1 MTNPVVERR
10 SFFYKNKFIISIV
23 VFALIIRLAYIFFVP
38 QFPLLKDDL
47 QYNAIA
53 GNLLG
58 GKGFSY
64 DSVNPTAARGPVY
77 PAFLAA
83 IYFLFGQNR
92 SVARSVQAVV
102 VSINCLLVYLIG
114 REIFNHA
121 IGLFAALIMSIY
133 PSTIG
138 YSGLL
143 YSETL
148 SACLLS
154 ASILL
159 FIVSIKK
166 VKFGLFVVSGV
177 FLGLTVLCYPKFI
190 LLPFVF
196 VLFRLWNNNLSRKYI
211 LFGGFIL
218 GALLTLSFWT
228 VRNFIVFKRIIP
240 VSTGVGTSL
249 WYSAL
254 PEDYTEWYFEKEPLK
269 SEMIKLYPVLQG
281 PAEQHDFLFSV
292 NTNEIFAQKA
302 MMNIKNNPGLFVWL
316 SAKRFFRQ
324 WLASNTNSIYVLKY
338 SNSDYLRSGN
348 YAIFSVK
355 LFLILM
361 HIYVVAFGCLGILVD
376 IGLKLKNIFS
386 PVLLTILYSGFI
398 NSLFITQPRY
408 QIPVFGLLLIYTAF
422 GSSWALDRLTKKRDS
437 FGISHSKNESF
448 KRCLTVG
455 KADTV

>member
-1 MTNPVVERR
+1 MVSPTIKP
-10 SFFYKNKFIISIV
+10 SGFFPRNKFIISIV
-23 VFALIIRLAYIFFVP
+23 AFALIIRLAYIFFVP

-47 QYNAIA
+47 QYNVIA

-83 IYFLFGQNR
+83 IYFLFGQNH
-92 SVARSVQAVV
+92 SAARLVQAVV
-102 VSINCLLVYLIG
+102 ASINCLFVYLIAKKLY
-114 REIFNHA
+114 NHA
-121 IGLFAALIMSIY
+121 IGLFAALLMSIY

-138 YSGLL
+138 YTGLL

-148 SACLLS
+148 SACLVS

-159 FIVSIKK
+159 FIVSRKK
-166 VKFGLFVVSGV
+166 SKFGLFVVTGV

-190 LLPFVF
+190 LLPFVL
-196 VLFRLWNNNLSRKYI
+196 VLFGLWSNNLSRKYI
-211 LFGGFIL
+211 LLGGLIL
-218 GALLTLSFWT
+218 GTVLTLSFWT
-228 VRNFIVFKRIIP
+228 IRNFIVFRKIIP
-240 VSTGVGTSL
+240 VSVGVGTSL
-249 WYSAL
+249 WYSTL

-302 MMNIKNNPGLFVWL
+302 RMNIKNNPGLFVWL

-324 WLASNTNSIYVLKY
+324 WLSSNANSIYVLKY

-348 YAIFSVK
+348 YAVFFVK
-355 LFLILM
+355 LLLILM
-361 HIYVVAFGCLGILVD
+361 HIYVVAFGCLGMLVD

-386 PVLLTILYSGFI
+386 PVLLTILYSIFI

-408 QIPVFGLLLIYTAF
+408 QIPVLGLLLIYTAF
-422 GSSWALDRLTKKRDS
+422 GSFWAFDRLTKKRDS
-437 FGISHSKNESF
+437 FGRIYTCAS
-448 KRCLTVG
+448 
-455 KADTV
+455 

>member
-1 MTNPVVERR
+1 MVNSVMEL
-10 SFFYKNKFIISIV
+10 SGFFFRNKFIISILI
-23 VFALIIRLAYIFFVP
+23 FALIIRLAYIFFVP

-47 QYNAIA
+47 QYNVIA

-83 IYFLFGQNR
+83 IYFLFGQ
-92 SVARSVQAVV
+92 SYPAARLAQAVI
-102 VSINCLLVYLIG
+102 SALNCLLIYWIG
-114 REIFNHA
+114 KKLYSRA
-121 IGLFAALIMSIY
+121 VGLSASLMMSIY

-138 YSGLL
+138 YTGLL

-148 SACLLS
+148 SACLVS

-159 FIVSIKK
+159 FIVSKK
-166 VKFGLFVVSGV
+166 KSKFGLFVVTGV

-190 LLPFVF
+190 LLPFVL
-196 VLFRLWNNNLSRKYI
+196 VLFGLWSNNLSRKYI
-211 LFGGFIL
+211 LLGGFIL
-218 GALLTLSFWT
+218 GTVLTLSFWT
-228 VRNFIVFKRIIP
+228 IRNFIVFRKIIP
-240 VSTGVGTSL
+240 VSVGVGTSL
-249 WYSAL
+249 WYSTL

-324 WLASNTNSIYVLKY
+324 WLSSNANSIYVLRY

-348 YAIFSVK
+348 YAVFSVK
-355 LFLILM
+355 LLLILM

-386 PVLLTILYSGFI
+386 PVLLTILCSIFI

-408 QIPVFGLLLIYTAF
+408 QIPVLGLLLIYTAF
-422 GSSWALDRLTKKRDS
+422 GSFWALDRLTKKRDS
-437 FGISHSKNESF
+437 FGRIYT
-448 KRCLTVG
+448 CAL
-455 KADTV
+455 